1 MFYSKSAKYAI
12 QAMIYLAE
20 SNQDELIMVSE
31 IAEAYKIPKS
41 FLSKI
46 TRTLGKHNLL
56 KTTRGRNGGIQ
67 LSKPATDIKL
77 KHIVEAIDG
86 PEASLNRCGF
96 GFDTCSEDEP
106 CPFHH
111 KWGHFIHEA
120 HTFIE
125 TESLAELMDHPVV
138 S

>member
-20 SNQDELIMVSE
+20 SNQEDLIMVSE

-67 LSKPATDIKL
+67 LSKPADDIKL
-77 KHIVEAIDG
+77 IHIVEAIDG
-86 PEASLNRCGF
+86 PEAGCERCGF
-96 GFDTCSEDEP
+96 GFDACSDDDP

-111 KWGHFIHEA
+111 KWGHIIKDA
-120 HTFIE
+120 HSFIE
-125 TESLAELMDHPVV
+125 TESLAELMSETSTH
-138 S
+138 